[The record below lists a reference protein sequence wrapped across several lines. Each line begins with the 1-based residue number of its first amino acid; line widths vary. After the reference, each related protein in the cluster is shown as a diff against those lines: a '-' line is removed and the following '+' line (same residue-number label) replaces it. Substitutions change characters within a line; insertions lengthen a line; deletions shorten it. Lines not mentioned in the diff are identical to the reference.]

1 MAFEDNEQ
9 LPAPIPEASAP
20 KVAERSLWKLSR
32 DEQRILMITFV
43 GGLASIVV
51 GACVIGGLIALARA
65 LKAARLPLDY
75 LAIVTPMYIFG
86 VDQLCPPPQPRAKVA
101 LFKHIAA
108 FLCRALYV
116 SASPDRFGCR
126 HPLGRSP
133 PDAR

>member
-1 MAFEDNEQ
+1 MALEDNEQ

-51 GACVIGGLIALARA
+51 GACVIGGSIALARA

-86 VDQLCPPPQPRAKVA
+86 VVWISYARRHNPELRL
-101 LFKHIAA
+101 LFSSILLLFCVVLFMFLLAWIGLAA
-108 FLCRALYV
+108 
-116 SASPDRFGCR
+116 GI
-126 HPLGRSP
+126 H
-133 PDAR
+133 